1 MVVNAERGSS
11 LAVKALG
18 DRGLTP
24 SKTVPYTETSIMRPK
39 EDFLT
44 PKKTGFLLLYYGG
57 NTIIRTKYDV

>member
-1 MVVNAERGSS
+1 M
-11 LAVKALG
+11 AVKALG